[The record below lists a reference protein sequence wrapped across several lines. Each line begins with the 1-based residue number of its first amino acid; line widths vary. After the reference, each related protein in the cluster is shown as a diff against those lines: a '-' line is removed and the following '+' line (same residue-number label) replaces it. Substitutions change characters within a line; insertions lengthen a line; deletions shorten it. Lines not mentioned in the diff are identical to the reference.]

1 MQVVFFSPRHTCK
14 CTAVSPFNESMG
26 ELLVGE
32 YDIEKCEILNINEW
46 LPKLLFNYVM
56 WCIYGRCIFKKGRLL
71 YFVGENSIFFV
82 ADEAI
87 TDANYTQV

>member
-1 MQVVFFSPRHTCK
+1 
-14 CTAVSPFNESMG
+14 MG

-32 YDIEKCEILNINEW
+32 YDIEKGEILNINEW
-46 LPKLLFNYVM
+46 LPELLFNFVVELY
-56 WCIYGRCIFKKGRLL
+56 IYGCIFKKDRLL